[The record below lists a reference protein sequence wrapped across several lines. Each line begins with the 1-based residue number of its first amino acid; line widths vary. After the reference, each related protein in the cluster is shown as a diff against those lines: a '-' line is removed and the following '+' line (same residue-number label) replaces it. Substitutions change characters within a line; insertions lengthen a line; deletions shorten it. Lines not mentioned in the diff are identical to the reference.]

1 MSIGSPS
8 GISGRNA
15 GRSGRTR
22 TNRIADGTFHHL
34 PVLKLKGESKVKDY
48 DVIICVLKN
57 DSYDSRELEERL
69 YEVQKKMAEE
79 AD

>member
-1 MSIGSPS
+1 M
-8 GISGRNA
+8 
-15 GRSGRTR
+15 
-22 TNRIADGTFHHL
+22 
-34 PVLKLKGESKVKDY
+34 KDY

-79 AD
+79 ADGKAVSEKASSVVMEKYLYWRM

>member
-1 MSIGSPS
+1 M
-8 GISGRNA
+8 
-15 GRSGRTR
+15 
-22 TNRIADGTFHHL
+22 
-34 PVLKLKGESKVKDY
+34 KDY

-79 AD
+79 ADGKCHIRKSIVCGDGKYLYWRM